1 MTMILGGNV
10 IPELIRE
17 KIYFYMW
24 RNKVLLCNQEY
35 YLKFHKNIYKDFL
48 ETVIVVDDGNK
59 YKYYRINLNVRSMW
73 QGLYTINKFTASS
86 YDKYVTNIELPEN
99 YVYSK
104 TNIKEDI
111 FWINDGKVTKYYH
124 KSSRFDLE

>member
-1 MTMILGGNV
+1 MILGGNV

-35 YLKFHKNIYKDFL
+35 HRKFCKITYNDLLVAKILLDN
-48 ETVIVVDDGNK
+48 GNE
-59 YKYYRINLNVRSMW
+59 YRYPVNVRFLSFNADS
-73 QGLYTINKFTASS
+73 TISKFTANSW
-86 YDKYVTNIELPEN
+86 DKHFTLIKTPEN

-104 TNIKEDI
+104 KNIKADI
-111 FWINDGKVTKYYH
+111 FWINYGKVTKYYH
-124 KSSRFDLE
+124 KVLDKM